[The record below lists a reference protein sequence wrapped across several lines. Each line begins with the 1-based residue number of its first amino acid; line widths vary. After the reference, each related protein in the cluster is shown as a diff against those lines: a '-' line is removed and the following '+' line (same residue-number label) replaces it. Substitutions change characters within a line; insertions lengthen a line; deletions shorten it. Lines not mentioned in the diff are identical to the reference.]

1 MYTYYL
7 INPYWDDHCCAMIEN
22 YIANKLAVLSQFV
35 CMQCF
40 VNRALSK
47 CTNLIFYR
55 DVHNQKE
62 THNKIVFVIGK
73 YTGIL
78 RICAASGGG
87 VQFGQFS
94 LNCPN
99 CTPPLSRVYVILVFT
114 QAAEYSSTRVHMYWY
129 YSTALDYNRVLEYSS
144 NRVLEYRHFSILRVQ
159 F

>member
-1 MYTYYL
+1 MYGWHNKKTILAKRKHCSVMYTCYL
-7 INPYWDDHCCAMIEN
+7 LQPYWDYHCCAMIEN

-35 CMQCF
+35 CLQCF

-94 LNCPN
+94 M
-99 CTPPLSRVYVILVFT
+99 SRVYVILVFT
-114 QAAEYSSTRVHMYWY
+114 QAAEYSSTRVHRYWY
-129 YSTALDYNRVLEYSS
+129 YSTALE
-144 NRVLEYRHFSILRVQ
+144 
-159 F
+159 

>member
-1 MYTYYL
+1 MYGWHNKKTILAKRKHCSVMYTCYL
-7 INPYWDDHCCAMIEN
+7 LQPYWDYHCCAMIEN

-40 VNRALSK
+40 VNRAQSK

-87 VQFGQFS
+87 GQMGQFS
-94 LNCPN
+94 LNCPI
-99 CTPPLSRVYVILVFT
+99 CPPPLSRVYVILIFT
-114 QAAEYSSTRVHMYWY
+114 QAAGYSTRV
-129 YSTALDYNRVLEYSS
+129 
-144 NRVLEYRHFSILRVQ
+144 EYRHYSFLIVR